1 MPKSTHCQMCG
12 VNNPPTRSSNPRKF
26 CSRLCKGR
34 YHSGYTGTAAM
45 PLSERLWM
53 RVHKGAADECWPFR
67 TAPTHKY
74 GQIMDGYKPLLAHRV
89 AYAITKGEIPDGMLV
104 RHTCDNPPCCNPAH
118 LVVGEPEDNSRDM
131 VSRRRSARLW
141 RISTTKLTDEQ
152 VVDLVQRRRGGEGSE
167 LLAEEFGVSRSHVN
181 NLASGR
187 AYRAILRGH
196 ELEENR

>member
-1 MPKSTHCQMCG
+1 MPDRTRCLTCG
-12 VNNPPTRSSNPRKF
+12 KTNPPTRSSNPRKF

-34 YHSGYTGTAAM
+34 YHSGYTGTAAL

-118 LVVGEPEDNSRDM
+118 LVVGYPEDNSRDM
-131 VSRRRSARLW
+131 TERRRAARLFK
-141 RISTTKLTDEQ
+141 ISTTKLTDDQ
-152 VVDLVQRRRGGEGSE
+152 VRELVRRRRAGESSAV
-167 LLAEEFGVSRSHVN
+167 LADEFGVTRGYVN
-181 NLASGR
+181 DLACGR
-187 AYRAILRGH
+187 AYRAIFREGDS
-196 ELEENR
+196 